1 MKTRLFFLTAV
12 VILLVG
18 ACGLQPLPDEPTSIP
33 TLIPATMPPA
43 GETGTVQAGTTP
55 TGTFTAGG
63 EGGAEQIAAGQQIFE
78 TNCTPCHTLTTETL
92 VGPGLQGLFQRQAL
106 PTGKPVTD
114 ENLADW
120 IHTGGGG
127 MPAFPFD
134 EAQTAALIAFLKDAT
149 Q

>member
-1 MKTRLFFLTAV
+1 MKKRFAVLTV
-12 VILLVG
+12 VVVLLVG

-33 TLIPATMPPA
+33 TLIPATLPPA
-43 GETGTVQAGTTP
+43 QPTEPVQAGITP
-55 TGTFTAGG
+55 TTGG
-63 EGGAEQIAAGQQIFE
+63 GDGSEAIAAGRQIFE
-78 TNCTPCHTLTTETL
+78 TNCTVCHTLTAETL

-106 PTGKPVTD
+106 PTGQPVTD

-134 EAQTAALIAFLKDAT
+134 ETQTAALIAFLKDAT